1 MRGVRQ
7 SRVSAR
13 TARILLAPLLLVA
26 SAESTADDLLRQAW
40 DAQTHGRYLDALALD
55 RRAAFGADCKIR
67 DALPLDI
74 VRQFSTFVDPEPVA
88 DPDAKPDWQVSDADM
103 AAIAQATARDA
114 LDEIA
119 TRAAGTRITILNE
132 DHAVPRSR
140 AFAYQV
146 AKRLRPLGYD
156 VLAAETF
163 DNSQDVAAA
172 DKAMR
177 KLVSDGYPRQ
187 STGSY
192 TADPV
197 FASFV
202 RGALALGY
210 RPANYETT
218 AQTVSKDPAIQ
229 IAAREESETNYL
241 VDRVLARNPRSK
253 ILIYVG
259 FHHATEA
266 PILREG
272 KPTSWMATRL
282 KLRTGIDPLTI
293 DQTTFMPVPT
303 SVPSRPIYPLAAAK
317 AQGRSIVLMTWGKPL
332 VIGEYA
338 GAVDLQ
344 VVHPVVPPVD
354 GRPGW
359 LADLDRKPVR
369 IPERLRPG
377 SGSALIQAFA
387 RNDAVDAVPLD
398 QVMWDHAAPAP
409 ALMLPAGPVRYA
421 VQMAPAPV
429 CPGRGGL

>member
-1 MRGVRQ
+1 MRR
-7 SRVSAR
+7 SRVPVR
-13 TARILLAPLLLVA
+13 TARLLLAPLLLLA
-26 SAESTADDLLRQAW
+26 SAESTTDDLLRKGW
-40 DAQTHGRYLDALALD
+40 DAQAHGRYLDALALD
-55 RRAAFGADCKIR
+55 RQAAFGTDCKAH
-67 DALPLDI
+67 DALALDV
-74 VRQFSTFVDPEPVA
+74 VRQFATFVNPEPVA
-88 DPDAKPDWQVSDADM
+88 DPGAKPDWQVSDAEM
-103 AAIAQATARDA
+103 AAIGQATARDA

-119 TRAAGTRITILNE
+119 ARAARTRVTILNE

-163 DNSQDVAAA
+163 DNLPDVAAA
-172 DKAMR
+172 DTAMR
-177 KLVSDGYPRQ
+177 KLMSDGYPRQ
-187 STGSY
+187 STGAY

-218 AQTVSKDPAIQ
+218 AQTVSKDPAVQ
-229 IAAREESETNYL
+229 IAAREESEANYL
-241 VDRVLARNPRSK
+241 VDRVLARNPGSK

-259 FHHATEA
+259 FHHAAEA
-266 PILREG
+266 PIVRDG
-272 KPTSWMATRL
+272 KSTSWMATRL
-282 KLRTGIDPLTI
+282 KLKTGIDPLTI
-293 DQTTFMPVPT
+293 DQTTFMPAPT
-303 SVPSRPIYPLAAAK
+303 SVPSRPIYPLAASK
-317 AQGRSIVLMTWGKPL
+317 AQGRSIVLMTGDTPL

-338 GAVDLQ
+338 GVVDLQ
-344 VVHPVVPPVD
+344 VVHPALPPID

-369 IPERLRPG
+369 VPERLRPG

-387 RNDAVDAVPLD
+387 LNDAVDAVPLD
-398 QVMWDHAAPAP
+398 QVMWDHDAPAP

-421 VQMAPAPV
+421 VQTAPPPV
-429 CPGRGGL
+429 CPGRDI